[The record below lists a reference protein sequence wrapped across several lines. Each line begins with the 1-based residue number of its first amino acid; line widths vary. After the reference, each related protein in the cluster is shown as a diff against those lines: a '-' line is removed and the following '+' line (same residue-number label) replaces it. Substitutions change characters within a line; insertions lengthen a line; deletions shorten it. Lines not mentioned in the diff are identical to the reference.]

1 MLTAMLFSRNFPAA
15 KIILNKQSERGDV
28 KDQKIHQTGWCI
40 QFADGMESSIES
52 CPSTMKDEDI
62 KEHKQEIIKIRKQ
75 WTKVVNNGVL
85 EAYRK
90 ICDLNLTFFFFFFE
104 A

>member
-1 MLTAMLFSRNFPAA
+1 
-15 KIILNKQSERGDV
+15 
-28 KDQKIHQTGWCI
+28 
-40 QFADGMESSIES
+40 MESSIES

-62 KEHKQEIIKIRKQ
+62 KVHKQEIIKIRKQ

-90 ICDLNLTFFFFFFE
+90 IYDLNLTFFFFE